1 MRKGGAEV
9 EAGAVWGGPPRAPE
23 TFSPIRQDVPFS
35 GHWHLPGLPA
45 VTSRLA
51 LESGDT
57 ERLPRD
63 PPGERPG
70 LRVQGSTVTMLVLGR
85 LTSQGRLVLT
95 GAEQETLCSTLLH
108 LL

>member
-1 MRKGGAEV
+1 MEV
-9 EAGAVWGGPPRAPE
+9 GAVWGDPPRAPE
-23 TFSPIRQDVPFS
+23 TLPLVRQDVPFS
-35 GHWHLPGLPA
+35 GRWHLPGLPA
-45 VTSRLA
+45 VTSRPA

-63 PPGERPG
+63 PPGEGPG

-85 LTSQGRLVLT
+85 RTSQGRLVLT